1 MFGALDVQWA
11 LGQMVGDPQAEVRR
25 ALGQT
30 VGALPAQV
38 RTLYKVWLL
47 LCVVVSGFVLAVIC
61 ACVCCC
67 WRLFLNCVWLV
78 SCCFCYVDLRCWL
91 LVL

>member
-47 LCVVVSGFVLAVIC
+47 LCVVVLGFVLAVIC

-67 WRLFLNCVWLV
+67 WRLF
-78 SCCFCYVDLRCWL
+78 
-91 LVL
+91 